1 MSPARANQLLLQGFP
16 QPAATAQRIPQYTTP
31 SGAVPPMA
39 LSPSQLSAAR
49 SQQRAAAGPIMPL
62 EAAAM
67 RGASIPPGPR
77 LAPPAPRPMQAIGD
91 AFRQPLTSPTGQG
104 LAAAAL
110 TGLDYAGPQLQPTSI
125 GQGLARMGAAG
136 LQAFTQ
142 AKQAEAASEM
152 AERKLALDRMRL
164 GTERLRAEA
173 ALQPKPKVT
182 TAMANAEAMGLTRG
196 TAEYNDF
203 INRSIEAGGTQIF
216 MGGDKQKELAYKAAL
231 DTRGVMQKQV
241 GQDRELAA
249 RLQTVIDLLNSGV
262 ETGRVTSAM
271 LPLKQIGRELG
282 FLTDEQSQNLS
293 ELEIIDA
300 AGAFLTPRMRVVGSG
315 ASSDRDMNFFQ
326 RATVRMAN
334 TAEAN
339 LVIATMQKQVMDYN
353 KRRLDLFDGYVEQ
366 KGHDFGF
373 GKFADEKQGS
383 IYQRVATDDDF
394 TKMIDDGQIKAGDVF
409 FNALDGVNEFQIYDP
424 SEMG

>member
-136 LQAFTQ
+136 LKAYTDTLA
-142 AKQAEAASEM
+142 AKQAREDKIAEREALTAYRAETLGLKGQEISAAKAAAGVKGGREMVKLERDLRKDYEALAKPFVSTKQFFSDVVNFSGKDNNPAEDLALVFSYMKLLDPGSVVREGEQYQVRSLGNIPDSFKVVLSQYGFIRDESGEMQKMLLPQSVRDDIRSAASEKYADLM
-152 AERKLALDRMRL
+152 TRQYDLEQEYVAIGERGGLDKKYFSPKLRQTGEIRDPIYAT
-164 GTERLRAEA
+164 TEAEA
-173 ALQPKPKVT
+173 
-182 TAMANAEAMGLTRG
+182 
-196 TAEYNDF
+196 
-203 INRSIEAGGTQIF
+203 
-216 MGGDKQKELAYKAAL
+216 KA
-231 DTRGVMQKQV
+231 V
-241 GQDRELAA
+241 
-249 RLQTVIDLLNSGV
+249 
-262 ETGRVTSAM
+262 
-271 LPLKQIGRELG
+271 P
-282 FLTDEQSQNLS
+282 
-293 ELEIIDA
+293 
-300 AGAFLTPRMRVVGSG
+300 
-315 ASSDRDMNFFQ
+315 
-326 RATVRMAN
+326 
-334 TAEAN
+334 
-339 LVIATMQKQVMDYN
+339 
-353 KRRLDLFDGYVEQ
+353 
-366 KGHDFGF
+366 
-373 GKFADEKQGS
+373 QGS
-383 IYQRVATDDDF
+383 YVVF
-394 TKMIDDGQIKAGDVF
+394 NGKMYRK
-409 FNALDGVNEFQIYDP
+409 P
-424 SEMG
+424 